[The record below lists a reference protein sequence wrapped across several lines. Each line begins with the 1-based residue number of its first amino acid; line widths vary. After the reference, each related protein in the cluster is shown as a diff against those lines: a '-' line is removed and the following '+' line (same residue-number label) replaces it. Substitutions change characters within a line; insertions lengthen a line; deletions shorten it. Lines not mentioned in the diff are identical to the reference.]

1 MKELEKY
8 MREIGSDIAE
18 VISDASSE
26 EKALL
31 KQKLQVIMQK
41 IQ

>member
-8 MREIGSDIAE
+8 LREIGSDIAE
-18 VISDASSE
+18 LISDASTE
-26 EKALL
+26 EKNLL
-31 KQKLQVIMQK
+31 KNRMQVIMQK